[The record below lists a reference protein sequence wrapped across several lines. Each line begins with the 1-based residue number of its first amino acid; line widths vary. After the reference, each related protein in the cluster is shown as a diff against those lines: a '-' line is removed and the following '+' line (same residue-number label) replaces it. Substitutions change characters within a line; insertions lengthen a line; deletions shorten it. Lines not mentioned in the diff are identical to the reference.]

1 MADLK
6 PIGSEK
12 LTGESKIKR
21 ILEISRYKENIP
33 NNINE
38 TTRTEY
44 SKVLSDG
51 KEYEIVKEK
60 MGYVIKKRVDESYD
74 YIEPMKN
81 RKHYNSYSAALKRL
95 NLIAKEVNR
104 LSENEE
110 ETPLFNLGEQKRF
123 TLKTPKPQL
132 PPPAP
137 ATDQPVAPSEMPVPM
152 GDVTSADDMPPVDMS
167 QNMGSEETPMPDMGD
182 EMPDMG
188 DEMPDMGGGKEEV
201 TFRTIQKL
209 TGKLGQKLRMLDDTI
224 GMTSEDVKYV
234 LNSIFSAVDLSKLED
249 EDREDILAK
258 FEEDYDE
265 DMMGSEDMGSEDMGD
280 QIDVDTE
287 VDIEEPTM
295 AAPKEEF
302 DEETEEGMIRKK
314 IGSIMDSVFTE
325 SEVEKLLSQY
335 YRVNENEKK
344 LKEKRVSEYRKVVL
358 NQVKQLAETK
368 KQQDSA
374 EFIVTETKGFKFKG
388 KTNLKNLVFENNG
401 EILKIDLDGQF
412 L

>member
-137 ATDQPVAPSEMPVPM
+137 ATDQPVASSEMPVPM

-188 DEMPDMGGGKEEV
+188 SEMPDMGGGKEEV

-234 LNSIFSAVDLSKLED
+234 LNSILSAVDLSKLED

-374 EFIVTETKGFKFKG
+374 EFIITETKGFKFKG

>member
-1 MADLK
+1 
-6 PIGSEK
+6 
-12 LTGESKIKR
+12 
-21 ILEISRYKENIP
+21 
-33 NNINE
+33 
-38 TTRTEY
+38 
-44 SKVLSDG
+44 
-51 KEYEIVKEK
+51 
-60 MGYVIKKRVDESYD
+60 
-74 YIEPMKN
+74 
-81 RKHYNSYSAALKRL
+81 
-95 NLIAKEVNR
+95 
-104 LSENEE
+104 
-110 ETPLFNLGEQKRF
+110 
-123 TLKTPKPQL
+123 
-132 PPPAP
+132 
-137 ATDQPVAPSEMPVPM
+137 
-152 GDVTSADDMPPVDMS
+152 
-167 QNMGSEETPMPDMGD
+167 
-182 EMPDMG
+182 
-188 DEMPDMGGGKEEV
+188 
-201 TFRTIQKL
+201 
-209 TGKLGQKLRMLDDTI
+209 MLDDTI

-234 LNSIFSAVDLSKLED
+234 LNSILSAVDLSKLED

-314 IGSIMDSVFTE
+314 IGSIMDSVFAE

-374 EFIVTETKGFKFKG
+374 EFIITETKGFKFKG